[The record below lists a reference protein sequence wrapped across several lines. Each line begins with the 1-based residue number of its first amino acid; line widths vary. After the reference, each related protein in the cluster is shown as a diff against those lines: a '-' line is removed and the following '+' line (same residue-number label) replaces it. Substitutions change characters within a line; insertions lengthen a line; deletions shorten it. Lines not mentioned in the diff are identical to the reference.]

1 MKILV
6 VEDEED
12 LNRVIV
18 KRLKREGY
26 SVDSSYDGEEAL
38 SYIEASDYDVI
49 ILDAMM
55 PLMDGFELVR
65 TIRGKGINIP
75 VLFLTAK
82 DEIQDKVKG
91 LDLGADDYMVK
102 PFAFEELIARIRVLI
117 RQKYGRS
124 SNILKIDDLTVNTDS
139 MEVKR
144 GNRTI
149 DMTAKEYSILEYM
162 MQNEGHI
169 LTREQ
174 IENHVWDYDY
184 EGSSNMIDVYMKKIR
199 SKVELENERKLIKT
213 VRGLG
218 YVIKANDSN

>member
-199 SKVELENERKLIKT
+199 SKVELENEKKLIKT